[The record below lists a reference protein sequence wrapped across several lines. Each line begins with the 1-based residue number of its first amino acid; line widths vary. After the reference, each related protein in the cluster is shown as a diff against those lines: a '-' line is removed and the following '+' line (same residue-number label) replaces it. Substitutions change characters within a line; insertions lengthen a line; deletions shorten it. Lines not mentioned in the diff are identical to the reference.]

1 MIDPEDFE
9 LSSYDYQLNRKSIAQ
24 EPLDIRHNSKMLV
37 VEKVKEGCVKST
49 HKIVWDLHDY
59 LQPNDLLVVNNTK
72 VIKARLIVKRNSG
85 GHGELLLIEPLE
97 KGEWL
102 CLVKPGKRIRK
113 GDSLWLN
120 KDGHKSI
127 ELKVKSVN
135 GKAGVRVIKFPESLS
150 ERVSMEAFLSIYGEV
165 PLPPYIEQNN
175 SDNSERY
182 QTCYAKSPGAVAAPT
197 AGLHLSKDLL
207 REIESKGVNQAD
219 VTLHVGLGTFKP
231 LEENDLNNLTL
242 HSEWVEVSQSVV
254 DAVKNCRKKG
264 GRVIAV
270 GTTTVR
276 ALEGA
281 FVAGD
286 RELKPYKDKVS
297 LVIKPGYR
305 FGVVNGLLTNF
316 HLPKSSLLLLVSAMI
331 GRKTLLSLY
340 AEAIEKKYRFY
351 SYGDAMLICPEAFLL
366 NASSYQI

>member
-9 LSSYDYQLNRKSIAQ
+9 LSSYDYQLNHESIAQ
-24 EPLDIRHNSKMLV
+24 EPLDIRHHSKMLA
-37 VEKVKEGCVKST
+37 VEKVKGCQVNST
-49 HKIVWDLHDY
+49 HKIVWDLQDY
-59 LQPNDLLVVNNTK
+59 LHPNDLLVVNNTK
-72 VIKARLIVKRNSG
+72 VMKARLIVKRHSG
-85 GHGELLLIEPLE
+85 GRGELLLIEPLE
-97 KGEWL
+97 NGEWL

-113 GDSLWLN
+113 GDSLWIN
-120 KDGHKSI
+120 KVGHKSI
-127 ELKVKSVN
+127 ELKVQSVN
-135 GKAGVRVIKFPESLS
+135 INSGGRVIKFPEALS
-150 ERVSMEAFLSIYGEV
+150 DRFSMEAFLAIYGEV
-165 PLPPYIEQNN
+165 PLPPYIEQSK
-175 SDNSERY
+175 SDDSERY
-182 QTCYAKSPGAVAAPT
+182 QTCYAHSPGAVAAPT

-207 REIESKGVNQAD
+207 RAIESKGVNQAQ

-254 DAVKNCRKKG
+254 DAVKKCKKKG

-270 GTTTVR
+270 GTTAVR

-286 RELKPYKDKVS
+286 RELKPYKDKVN

-331 GRKTLLSLY
+331 GRKNLLSLY
-340 AEAIEKKYRFY
+340 AEAIEKQYRFY
-351 SYGDAMLICPEAFLL
+351 SYGDAMWICPEAFLST
-366 NASSYQI
+366 ASA

>member
-1 MIDPEDFE
+1 VIDPKDFE
-9 LSSYDYQLNRKSIAQ
+9 LSSYDYKLNHESIAQ
-24 EPLDIRHNSKMLV
+24 EPLEIRHNSKMLV
-37 VEKVKEGCVKST
+37 VEKVKGGWINSS
-49 HKIVWDLHDY
+49 HKIVWNLQDY
-59 LQPNDLLVVNNTK
+59 LHPNDLLVLNNTK
-72 VIKARLIVKRNSG
+72 VIKARLSVKRNSG
-85 GHGELLLIEPLE
+85 GHGELLLIEPLG

-102 CLVKPGKRIRK
+102 CLVKPGKRIRQ
-113 GDSLWLN
+113 GDSLLLN
-120 KDGHKSI
+120 KVGHKSI
-127 ELKVKSVN
+127 NLKVQSGNIKS
-135 GKAGVRVIKFPESLS
+135 GERVIKFPDKLTD
-150 ERVSMEAFLSIYGEV
+150 RISMEAFLAVYGEV
-165 PLPPYIEQNN
+165 PLPPYIEHNK

-207 REIESKGVNQAD
+207 RVIESKGVNKAH

-231 LEENDLNNLTL
+231 LEENNLNNLTL

-254 DAVKNCRKKG
+254 DAVKKCREEG

-286 RELKPYKDKVS
+286 KELKPYKDKVS

-340 AEAIEKKYRFY
+340 AEAIEHQYRFY
-351 SYGDAMLICPEAFLL
+351 SYGDAMCICPEAFLST
-366 NASSYQI
+366 AYAYSI